1 MISTILMI
9 FAYLIA
15 IALATLLW
23 AIATLHLYWGRGG
36 LWPEQDELSLAR
48 RVVGAPGIQSMPNA
62 SACYAVAFPL
72 FLAGAWPLAMIG
84 LWPMPLATELM
95 VLAGYG
101 LAIVFLGRG
110 VAAYLEPFRQL
121 FPEEPFATLDRRLY
135 GPLCLFI
142 GLGFTYLLVLGWI
155 TP

>member
-1 MISTILMI
+1 M
-9 FAYLIA
+9 
-15 IALATLLW
+15 
-23 AIATLHLYWGRGG
+23 
-36 LWPEQDELSLAR
+36 SLAR
-48 RVVGAPGIQSMPNA
+48 RVVGAPGIQAMPSA
-62 SACYAVAFPL
+62 SSCYAVAFLL

-84 LWPMPLATELM
+84 FLPAPLPTELM

-110 VAAYLEPFRQL
+110 IATYLMAFRQL
-121 FPEEPFATLDRRLY
+121 FPEEPFATLDRQLY

-142 GLGFTYLLVLGWI
+142 GLGFTYMLLVGWI